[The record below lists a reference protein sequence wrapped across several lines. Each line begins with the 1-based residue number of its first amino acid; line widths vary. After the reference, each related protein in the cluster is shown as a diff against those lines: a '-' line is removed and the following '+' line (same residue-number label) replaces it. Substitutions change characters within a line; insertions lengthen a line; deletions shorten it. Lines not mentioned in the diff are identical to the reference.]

1 MYLLKG
7 LLILKVP
14 DGMMATNAVKVHFAG
29 KLVPQGHVS
38 PDLPFEKIIP
48 CRSIPSRLRPR
59 SALNIMVSHTRLV
72 WVYRHDAVACQKAN
86 GAYIFKAKNK
96 TNADPPPH

>member
-29 KLVPQGHVS
+29 TIQVNLYHKVVFHHTSPSKKLLDTDRYH
-38 PDLPFEKIIP
+38 
-48 CRSIPSRLRPR
+48 
-59 SALNIMVSHTRLV
+59 NI
-72 WVYRHDAVACQKAN
+72 
-86 GAYIFKAKNK
+86 
-96 TNADPPPH
+96 